1 MSALYEFLSELTRA
15 PNVVYV
21 VLSDCHHKYSESP
34 KWVENARSGV
44 FVEGLLCADLQGVP
58 SQFPQCQTSGS
69 SG

>member
-34 KWVENARSGV
+34 KWVV
-44 FVEGLLCADLQGVP
+44 FSYSDEFYEGLLK
-58 SQFPQCQTSGS
+58 
-69 SG
+69 